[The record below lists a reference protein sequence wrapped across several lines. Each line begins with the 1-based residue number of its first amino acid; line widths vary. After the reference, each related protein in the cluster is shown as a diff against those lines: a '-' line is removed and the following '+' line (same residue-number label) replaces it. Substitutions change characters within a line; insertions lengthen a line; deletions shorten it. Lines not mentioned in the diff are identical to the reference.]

1 MGVTKMPFLREE
13 EKSLLKAEDS
23 LRSLENSF
31 ENHEHDVVEML
42 LSAVDDE
49 PHEDTYED
57 LDDIESLSRRYS
69 LRERL
74 QKSWK
79 FGVFLAMT
87 SGVLF
92 TGNNCLIQYFKVDP
106 LELLLVRSTF
116 QAIILGS
123 LTKILPPTRTYPIP
137 QSTNIRVKFWI
148 ALQAVLGALRLYLSF
163 SCLQYLP
170 LGDALTIIFTEPL
183 FTVVLSFILI
193 KASIGFTKIILCIGL
208 LTGMT
213 LSIQPPFLFGPKS
226 NNNTSDLIQDNKN
239 YYVGVTLALSCAIF
253 GSLCNILINKCDQIK
268 SSLLV
273 FYAGVSGIIISI
285 LVCLANSKENF
296 YHLGELKA
304 TDWLILTFLSL
315 SGILGYFTM
324 TISLKMVSPTS
335 VSVLRALEIILA
347 YICQAI
353 ILHIMP
359 NTLCIIGSILVI
371 LCVTGIAIVEKS
383 RKSSQETS
391 ARTLQI
397 ARTFIVNPSAE

>member
-1 MGVTKMPFLREE
+1 MGT
-13 EKSLLKAEDS
+13 S
-23 LRSLENSF
+23 
-31 ENHEHDVVEML
+31 
-42 LSAVDDE
+42 VDDE
-49 PHEDTYED
+49 PNEDTHGYEEIGD
-57 LDDIESLSRRYS
+57 FDSLSRRNS

-74 QKSWK
+74 RKSWK

-123 LTKILPPTRTYPIP
+123 LTKILPPTRTYPSP
-137 QSTNIRVKFWI
+137 SSTNIKVKFWI

-183 FTVVLSFILI
+183 FTIVLSFILL
-193 KASIGFTKIILCIGL
+193 KSSIGFIKIILGIGL
-208 LTGMT
+208 LAGMT

-226 NNNTSDLIQDNKN
+226 KNNSSDLMQDNEN

-268 SSLLV
+268 STLLV
-273 FYAGVSGIIISI
+273 FYAGISGIIISI
-285 LVCLANSKENF
+285 LGCLANSQENF
-296 YHLGELKA
+296 FHLGELKA